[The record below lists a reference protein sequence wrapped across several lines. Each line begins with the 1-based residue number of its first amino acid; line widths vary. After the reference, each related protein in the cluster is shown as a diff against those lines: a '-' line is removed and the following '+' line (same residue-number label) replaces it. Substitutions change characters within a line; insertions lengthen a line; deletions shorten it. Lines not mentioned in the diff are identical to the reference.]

1 MARENTNR
9 RSVQNQRTHQ
19 AAFVFAYILDRSHGT
34 TGDGKPLSAC
44 VTAAASFDEGLD
56 FCCAF
61 AKAFPGKRPD
71 PDRRLAHARLA
82 LLLRRLSEAGMLE
95 RFRSGNPGRGLRG
108 TPKWQYHYR
117 LPAWMLA
124 DMKRMDGS
132 RISPEEYAKSL
143 E

>member
-1 MARENTNR
+1 MPRETTNR
-9 RSVQNQRTHQ
+9 RRTLKQRAQQ
-19 AAFVFAYILDRSHGT
+19 AAFVLTYILEHSHETDGN
-34 TGDGKPLSAC
+34 GKPLSAC
-44 VTAAASFDEGLD
+44 VTAAASFDEGRD

-71 PDRRLAHARLA
+71 PDRRLAHARLT

-95 RFRSGNPGRGLRG
+95 RFRSGNPGRNLRA

-124 DMKRMDGS
+124 DMKRTDGS
-132 RISPEEYAKSL
+132 RIAPEEYAKSL